1 MANRVTAAHYP
12 NGKFMPDMTIQD
24 QIDVIIENAI
34 NETPLVGASVGV
46 MRHNEV
52 ILARGY
58 GYADLNKKTQATE
71 HTVYRIGSM
80 TKQFTALAIMILVEQ
95 GKVNLNDIMLDY
107 LPNYPQR
114 DHKVTID
121 QLLNHTSG
129 IKSYTDIEKFWEIS
143 DRDLSRKEIVDLF
156 SSEPVEFSPGE
167 NFQYNNSGY
176 YLLGLVI
183 ENVSGMNYADF
194 LKANILQP
202 LKMFDT
208 HYLGKIKHV
217 ENLATGYD
225 YKDNEFVLARPLGMD
240 NPFSGGSLGSSVLDL
255 LKWQTAINEN
265 QIISRQSYN
274 KMIEPGLLT
283 DGKHTTY
290 GYGFFISNLNGHRKI
305 EHGGTIN
312 GFRAQLSTYSDD
324 GLTVTV
330 LCNLGSAP
338 QAQLESRISR
348 LMLDIPETQVQEIH
362 LPEDELQ
369 LYTGT
374 YKWCST
380 MAPDPFP
387 VLLSDSKLRIVTRSL
402 SAIGNHTFVFSTDP
416 YYRVTF
422 TVKDGKSIR
431 FRAEREGQITDA
443 LRVENTRS
451 QQ

>member
-1 MANRVTAAHYP
+1 
-12 NGKFMPDMTIQD
+12 MPDVTIQD
-24 QIDVIIENAI
+24 QIDAIIENAI
-34 NETPLVGASVGV
+34 DETQLVGASVGV

-58 GYADLNKKTQATE
+58 GYADINNKVEATE
-71 HTVYRIGSM
+71 QTVYRIGSI

-95 GKVNLNDIMLDY
+95 GKLKLNDIMLDY

-143 DRDLSRKEIVDLF
+143 ERDLSRQEIVDLF
-156 SSEPVEFSPGE
+156 SSEPVEFSPSE
-167 NFQYNNSGY
+167 NYQYNNSGY
-176 YLLGLVI
+176 YLLGLII
-183 ENVSGMNYADF
+183 ENVSGMSYADF
-194 LKANILQP
+194 LKANVWQP
-202 LKMFDT
+202 LEMFDT
-208 HYLGKIKHV
+208 YYLGKTKPIK
-217 ENLATGYD
+217 NIATGYD
-225 YKDNEFVLARPLGMD
+225 HKDNEFVLARPLGMD
-240 NPFSGGSLGSSVLDL
+240 NPFSGGSLGSSILDL
-255 LKWQTAINEN
+255 LKWQTALNEN
-265 QIISRQSYN
+265 QLISRQSYN
-274 KMIEPGLLT
+274 KMIEPGLLKN
-283 DGKHTTY
+283 GKQTTY
-290 GYGFFISNLNGHRKI
+290 GYGFFMSNLNGHRKI

-312 GFRAQLSTYSDD
+312 GFRAQLSAYPDD

-330 LCNLGSAP
+330 LCNLNSAP
-338 QAQLESRISR
+338 QAQLESQISR
-348 LMLDIPETQVQEIH
+348 LMLGIPENQVQEIH
-362 LPEDELQ
+362 LSEAELQ

-387 VLLSDSKLRIVTRSL
+387 VLLSDSKLRIVTRPL

-416 YYRVTF
+416 YYTVTF
-422 TVKDGKSIR
+422 TVKDGKSIN

-443 LRVENTRS
+443 LRIEDTRS

>member
-1 MANRVTAAHYP
+1 
-12 NGKFMPDMTIQD
+12 MPDVTIQD
-24 QIDVIIENAI
+24 QIDAIIENAI
-34 NETPLVGASVGV
+34 NENQLVGASVGV

-52 ILARGY
+52 IFARGY
-58 GYADLNKKTQATE
+58 GYADLDNKVEATE
-71 HTVYRIGSM
+71 HTVYQVGSI
-80 TKQFTALAIMILVEQ
+80 TKQFTALAIMVLVEQ

-143 DRDLSRKEIVDLF
+143 ERDLSREEIVDLF

-167 NFQYNNSGY
+167 NYQYNNSGY
-176 YLLGLVI
+176 YLLGLII
-183 ENVSGMNYADF
+183 ENVSGMRYADF
-194 LKANILQP
+194 LKANVWQP
-202 LKMFDT
+202 LEMFDT
-208 HYLGKIKHV
+208 HYLGKNKNV

-225 YKDNEFVLARPLGMD
+225 HKDNEFVLARPLGMD

-255 LKWQTAINEN
+255 LKWQTALNEN
-265 QIISRQSYN
+265 QLISRQSYN

-283 DGKHTTY
+283 GGKHTTY
-290 GYGFFISNLNGHRKI
+290 GYGFFMSNLNGHRKI

-312 GFRAQLSTYSDD
+312 GFRAQLSYYPDD

-330 LCNLGSAP
+330 LCNHNSAP
-338 QAQLESRISR
+338 QAQLESQISR
-348 LMLDIPETQVQEIH
+348 LMLGIPETRIQEIH
-362 LPEDELQ
+362 LSESERQ
-369 LYTGT
+369 LYTGN

-380 MAPDPFP
+380 MAPVPFP
-387 VLLSDSKLRIVTRSL
+387 VSVAEGTLRVSGRPL
-402 SAIGNHTFVFSTDP
+402 RAIGNHTFVFSTDP
-416 YYRVTF
+416 YYTVTF
-422 TVKDGKSIR
+422 TVKDGKSIS

-443 LRVENTRS
+443 LRVEDTRS

>member
-1 MANRVTAAHYP
+1 MSDV
-12 NGKFMPDMTIQD
+12 TIQD
-24 QIDVIIENAI
+24 QIDAIIENAI
-34 NETPLVGASVGV
+34 NETKLVGASVGV

-58 GYADLNKKTQATE
+58 GYADLNKKIETTE
-71 HTVYRIGSM
+71 HTVYRIGSI

-143 DRDLSRKEIVDLF
+143 ERDLSRQEIVVLF
-156 SSEPVEFSPGE
+156 SLEPVEFSPGE

-176 YLLGLVI
+176 YLLGLII
-183 ENVSGMNYADF
+183 ENVSGMSYADF
-194 LKANILQP
+194 LKENVWQP
-202 LKMFDT
+202 LEMFDT
-208 HYLGKIKHV
+208 HYLGKTKPIK
-217 ENLATGYD
+217 NLAIGYD
-225 YKDNEFVLARPLGMD
+225 HKDNEFVLARPLGMD
-240 NPFSGGSLGSSVLDL
+240 NPFSGGSLGSSILDL
-255 LKWQTAINEN
+255 LKWQTALNEN
-265 QIISRQSYN
+265 KLISRQSYN

-283 DGKHTTY
+283 EGKHTTY
-290 GYGFFISNLNGHRKI
+290 GYGFFMSNLNGHRKI

-312 GFRAQLSTYSDD
+312 GFRAQLSTYPDD

-330 LCNLGSAP
+330 LCNHNSAP
-338 QAQLESRISR
+338 QAQLESQISR
-348 LMLDIPETQVQEIH
+348 LMLGIPETRVTEIH
-362 LPEDELQ
+362 LSESELQ

-380 MAPDPFP
+380 MAPEPFP
-387 VLLSDSKLRIVTRSL
+387 VSVAEGTLRVSGRPL
-402 SAIGNHTFVFSTDP
+402 RAIGNHTFVFSTDP
-416 YYRVTF
+416 YYKVTF
-422 TVKDGKSIR
+422 TVKDGKSIG

-443 LRVENTRS
+443 LRVENARS

>member
-1 MANRVTAAHYP
+1 
-12 NGKFMPDMTIQD
+12 
-24 QIDVIIENAI
+24 
-34 NETPLVGASVGV
+34 
-46 MRHNEV
+46 
-52 ILARGY
+52 
-58 GYADLNKKTQATE
+58 
-71 HTVYRIGSM
+71 
-80 TKQFTALAIMILVEQ
+80 MILVEQ
-95 GKVNLNDIMLDY
+95 GKVNLNDVMLDY

-202 LKMFDT
+202 LEMFDT

-255 LKWQTAINEN
+255 MKWQTALNEN
-265 QIISRQSYN
+265 QLISRQSYN

-283 DGKHTTY
+283 EGKHTTY
-290 GYGFFISNLNGHRKI
+290 GYGFFISNLNGHHKI
-305 EHGGTIN
+305 DHGGTIN
-312 GFRAQLSTYSDD
+312 GFRAQLSTYPDD
-324 GLTVTV
+324 GLVVTV

-348 LMLDIPETQVQEIH
+348 LMLGIPETQVQEIH

-374 YKWCST
+374 YKWRST

-387 VLLSDSKLRIVTRSL
+387 VLFSDSKLRIVTRSL
-402 SAIGNHTFVFSTDP
+402 SAIGNHTFVFSNDP
-416 YYRVTF
+416 YYTVTF
-422 TVKDGKSIR
+422 TVKDGESVR

-443 LRVENTRS
+443 LRVEDTRS

>member
-1 MANRVTAAHYP
+1 
-12 NGKFMPDMTIQD
+12 MPDVTIQD
-24 QIDVIIENAI
+24 QIDAIIENAI
-34 NETPLVGASVGV
+34 NETQLVGASVGV
-46 MRHNEV
+46 MRHNKI

-58 GYADLNKKTQATE
+58 GYADINNKVKATE
-71 HTVYRIGSM
+71 HTVYRIGSI
-80 TKQFTALAIMILVEQ
+80 TKQFTSLAIMILVEQ

-129 IKSYTDIEKFWEIS
+129 IKSYTDIERFWEIS
-143 DRDLSRKEIVDLF
+143 ERDLSRQEVVGLF
-156 SSEPVEFSPGE
+156 SSEPIEFSPGD

-176 YLLGLVI
+176 YLLGLII
-183 ENVSGMNYADF
+183 ENVSDMSYADF
-194 LKANILQP
+194 LKANVWQP
-202 LKMFDT
+202 LEMFAT
-208 HYLGKIKHV
+208 YYLGKIKNV
-217 ENLATGYD
+217 KIIATGYD
-225 YKDNEFVLARPLGMD
+225 HKDDEFVLARPLGMD

-255 LKWQTAINEN
+255 LKWQTALNEN
-265 QIISRQSYN
+265 QLISRQSYN
-274 KMIEPGLLT
+274 KMIEPSLLMN
-283 DGKHTTY
+283 GKHTTY
-290 GYGFFISNLNGHRKI
+290 GYGFFMSNLNGHRKI

-312 GFRAQLSTYSDD
+312 GFRAQLSAYPDD

-330 LCNLGSAP
+330 LCNLNSAP
-338 QAQLESRISR
+338 QAQLESQISR
-348 LMLDIPETQVQEIH
+348 LMLGIPETQVQEIH
-362 LPEDELQ
+362 LSEAELQ

-387 VLLSDSKLRIVTRSL
+387 VLLSDSKLRIVTRPL

-416 YYRVTF
+416 YYTVTF
-422 TVKDGKSIR
+422 TVKDGKSIS

-443 LRVENTRS
+443 LRVEDTRS

>member
-1 MANRVTAAHYP
+1 
-12 NGKFMPDMTIQD
+12 MPDMTIQD
-24 QIDVIIENAI
+24 QIDAIIENAI
-34 NETPLVGASVGV
+34 NENQLVGASVGV

-52 ILARGY
+52 IFARGY
-58 GYADLNKKTQATE
+58 GYADLDNKVEATE
-71 HTVYRIGSM
+71 HTVYQVGSI
-80 TKQFTALAIMILVEQ
+80 TKQFTALAIMVLVEQ

-107 LPNYPQR
+107 LPNYPQK

-143 DRDLSRKEIVDLF
+143 ERDLSRKEIVDLF

-167 NFQYNNSGY
+167 NYQYNNSGY
-176 YLLGLVI
+176 YLLGLII
-183 ENVSGMNYADF
+183 ENVSGMSYADF
-194 LKANILQP
+194 LKANVWQP

-208 HYLGKIKHV
+208 HYLGKTKNVKNI
-217 ENLATGYD
+217 ATGYD
-225 YKDNEFVLARPLGMD
+225 HKDNELVLARPLGMD

-255 LKWQTAINEN
+255 LKWQTALNEN
-265 QIISRQSYN
+265 KLISRQSYN

-283 DGKHTTY
+283 KGKHTTY
-290 GYGFFISNLNGHRKI
+290 GYGFFMSNLNGHRKI

-312 GFRAQLSTYSDD
+312 GFRAQLSTYPDD

-330 LCNLGSAP
+330 LCNHNSAP
-338 QAQLESRISR
+338 QAQLESQISR
-348 LMLDIPETQVQEIH
+348 LMLGIPETRVKEIH
-362 LPEDELQ
+362 LSESELQ

-380 MAPDPFP
+380 MAPVPFP
-387 VLLSDSKLRIVTRSL
+387 VSVAEGTLRVGGRSL
-402 SAIGNHTFVFSTDP
+402 RAIGNHTFVFSTDP
-416 YYRVTF
+416 YYTVTF
-422 TVKDGKSIR
+422 TVKDGKSIG

-443 LRVENTRS
+443 LRVEDTRS

>member
-1 MANRVTAAHYP
+1 
-12 NGKFMPDMTIQD
+12 MPDVTIQD
-24 QIDVIIENAI
+24 QIDAIIENAI
-34 NETPLVGASVGV
+34 NENQLVGASVGV

-52 ILARGY
+52 IFARGY
-58 GYADLNKKTQATE
+58 GYADLDNKVEATE
-71 HTVYRIGSM
+71 HTVYQVGSI
-80 TKQFTALAIMILVEQ
+80 TKQFTALAIMVLVEQ

-143 DRDLSRKEIVDLF
+143 ERDLSREEIVDLF

-167 NFQYNNSGY
+167 NYQYNNSGY
-176 YLLGLVI
+176 YLLGLII
-183 ENVSGMNYADF
+183 ENVSGMSYADF
-194 LKANILQP
+194 LKANVWQP

-208 HYLGKIKHV
+208 HYLGKTKNVKNI
-217 ENLATGYD
+217 ATGYD
-225 YKDNEFVLARPLGMD
+225 HKDNELVLARPLGMD

-255 LKWQTAINEN
+255 LKWQTALNEN
-265 QIISRQSYN
+265 KLISRQSYN

-283 DGKHTTY
+283 KGKHTTY
-290 GYGFFISNLNGHRKI
+290 GYGFFMSNLNGHRKI

-312 GFRAQLSTYSDD
+312 GFRAQLSYYPDD

-330 LCNLGSAP
+330 LCNHNSAP
-338 QAQLESRISR
+338 QAQLESQISR
-348 LMLDIPETQVQEIH
+348 LMLGIPETRIQEIH
-362 LPEDELQ
+362 LSESERQ
-369 LYTGT
+369 LYTGN

-380 MAPDPFP
+380 MAPVPFP
-387 VLLSDSKLRIVTRSL
+387 VSVAEGTLRVSGRPL
-402 SAIGNHTFVFSTDP
+402 RAIGNHTFVFSTDP
-416 YYRVTF
+416 YYTVTF
-422 TVKDGKSIR
+422 TVKDGKSIS

-443 LRVENTRS
+443 LRVEDTRS

>member
-1 MANRVTAAHYP
+1 
-12 NGKFMPDMTIQD
+12 MPDMTIQD
-24 QIDVIIENAI
+24 QIDAIIEKAI
-34 NETPLVGASVGV
+34 NETQLVGASVGV

-52 ILARGY
+52 IFARGY
-58 GYADLNKKTQATE
+58 GYADLNRKVEATE
-71 HTVYRIGSM
+71 HTVYLIGSI
-80 TKQFTALAIMILVEQ
+80 TKQFTALAIMVLVEQ

-107 LPNYPQR
+107 LPNYPQK

-143 DRDLSRKEIVDLF
+143 ERDLSREEIVDLF
-156 SSEPVEFSPGE
+156 SSEPVEFSPCE

-176 YLLGLVI
+176 YLLGLII
-183 ENVSGMNYADF
+183 ENVSGMRYADF
-194 LKANILQP
+194 LKANVWQP

-208 HYLGKIKHV
+208 HYLGKTKNVKNI
-217 ENLATGYD
+217 ATGYD
-225 YKDNEFVLARPLGMD
+225 QEDNEFVGARPLGMD

-255 LKWQTAINEN
+255 LKWQTALNED

-283 DGKHTTY
+283 KGKHTTY
-290 GYGFFISNLNGHRKI
+290 GYGFFMSNLNGHRKI

-312 GFRAQLSTYSDD
+312 GFRAQLSTYPDE

-330 LCNLGSAP
+330 LCNHNSAP
-338 QAQLESRISR
+338 QAQLESQISR
-348 LMLDIPETQVQEIH
+348 LMLGIPETRIQEIH
-362 LPEDELQ
+362 LSESELQ
-369 LYTGT
+369 LYTGN

-380 MAPDPFP
+380 MAPVPFP
-387 VLLSDSKLRIVTRSL
+387 VSVAEGTLRVSGRPL
-402 SAIGNHTFVFSTDP
+402 RAIGNHTFVFSTDP
-416 YYRVTF
+416 YYTVTF
-422 TVKDGKSIR
+422 TVKDGKSIS

-443 LRVENTRS
+443 LRVEDTRS

>member
-1 MANRVTAAHYP
+1 MSDMA
-12 NGKFMPDMTIQD
+12 IQD
-24 QIDVIIENAI
+24 QIDTIIENAI
-34 NETPLVGASVGV
+34 DETQLVGASVGV
-46 MRHNEV
+46 MRDNEV
-52 ILARGY
+52 VLARGY
-58 GYADLNKKTQATE
+58 GYADINNKAEATE
-71 HTVYRIGSM
+71 HTVYRIGSI

-129 IKSYTDIEKFWEIS
+129 IKSYTDIERFWEIS
-143 DRDLSRKEIVDLF
+143 ERDLSRQEVVGLF
-156 SSEPVEFSPGE
+156 SAEPVEFSPGE

-176 YLLGLVI
+176 YLLGLII
-183 ENVSGMNYADF
+183 ENVSGMSYADF
-194 LKANILQP
+194 LKANVWQP
-202 LKMFDT
+202 LEMFDT
-208 HYLGKIKHV
+208 YYLGKTKPIK
-217 ENLATGYD
+217 NLATGYD
-225 YKDNEFVLARPLGMD
+225 HKDNEFIGARPLGMD

-255 LKWQTAINEN
+255 LKWQTALNEN
-265 QIISRQSYN
+265 QLISRQSYN
-274 KMIEPGLLT
+274 KMIEPGLLRN
-283 DGKHTTY
+283 GKQTTY
-290 GYGFFISNLNGHRKI
+290 GYGFFMSNLNGHRKI

-312 GFRAQLSTYSDD
+312 GFRAQLSAYPDD

-330 LCNLGSAP
+330 LCNLNSAP
-338 QAQLESRISR
+338 QAQLESQILR
-348 LMLDIPETQVQEIH
+348 LMLGIPETQVQEIH
-362 LPEDELQ
+362 LSEAELQ

-387 VLLSDSKLRIVTRSL
+387 VLLSDSKLRIVMRSL
-402 SAIGNHTFVFSTDP
+402 SAIGNHTFVFSNDP
-416 YYRVTF
+416 YYTVTF

>member
-1 MANRVTAAHYP
+1 
-12 NGKFMPDMTIQD
+12 MPDVTIQD
-24 QIDVIIENAI
+24 QIDAIIENAI
-34 NETPLVGASVGV
+34 NETQLVGASVGV

-52 ILARGY
+52 IFARGY
-58 GYADLNKKTQATE
+58 GYADLDNKVEATE
-71 HTVYRIGSM
+71 HTVYQVGSI
-80 TKQFTALAIMILVEQ
+80 TKQFTALAIMVLVEQ

-143 DRDLSRKEIVDLF
+143 ERDLSRKEIIDLF

-167 NFQYNNSGY
+167 NYQYNNSGY
-176 YLLGLVI
+176 YLLGLII
-183 ENVSGMNYADF
+183 ENVSGMRYADF
-194 LKANILQP
+194 LKANVWQP
-202 LKMFDT
+202 LEMFDT
-208 HYLGKIKHV
+208 HYLGKNKNV

-225 YKDNEFVLARPLGMD
+225 HKDNELVLARPLGMD

-255 LKWQTAINEN
+255 LKWQTALNED
-265 QIISRQSYN
+265 QLISRQSYN

-283 DGKHTTY
+283 GGKHTTY
-290 GYGFFISNLNGHRKI
+290 GYGFFMSNLNGHRKI

-312 GFRAQLSTYSDD
+312 GFRAQLSTYPDD

-330 LCNLGSAP
+330 LCNHNSAP
-338 QAQLESRISR
+338 QAQLESQISR
-348 LMLDIPETQVQEIH
+348 LMLGIPETRIQEIH
-362 LPEDELQ
+362 LSESERQ
-369 LYTGT
+369 LYTGN

-380 MAPDPFP
+380 MAPVPFP
-387 VLLSDSKLRIVTRSL
+387 VSVAEGTLRVSGRPL
-402 SAIGNHTFVFSTDP
+402 RAIGNHTFVFSTDP
-416 YYRVTF
+416 YYTVTF
-422 TVKDGKSIR
+422 TVKDGKSIS

-443 LRVENTRS
+443 LRVEDTRS

>member
-1 MANRVTAAHYP
+1 
-12 NGKFMPDMTIQD
+12 MPDVTIQD
-24 QIDVIIENAI
+24 QIDAIIEKAI
-34 NETPLVGASVGV
+34 NENQLVGASVGV

-52 ILARGY
+52 IFARGY
-58 GYADLNKKTQATE
+58 GYADLNKKVEATE
-71 HTVYRIGSM
+71 HTVYQVGSI
-80 TKQFTALAIMILVEQ
+80 TKQFTALAVMMLVEQ

-114 DHKVTID
+114 NHKVTID

-143 DRDLSRKEIVDLF
+143 ERDLSREEIVDLF

-167 NFQYNNSGY
+167 NYQYNNSGY
-176 YLLGLVI
+176 YLLGMII
-183 ENVSGMNYADF
+183 ENVSGISYADF
-194 LKANILQP
+194 LKANVWQSLE
-202 LKMFDT
+202 MFDT
-208 HYLGKIKHV
+208 HYLEKNKNV

-225 YKDNEFVLARPLGMD
+225 HKDNEFVLARPLGMD

-255 LKWQTAINEN
+255 LKWQTALNEN
-265 QIISRQSYN
+265 QLISRQSYN

-283 DGKHTTY
+283 GGKHTTY
-290 GYGFFISNLNGHRKI
+290 GYGFFMSNLNGHRKI

-312 GFRAQLSTYSDD
+312 GFRAQLSYYPDD

-330 LCNLGSAP
+330 LCNHNSAP
-338 QAQLESRISR
+338 QAQLESQISR
-348 LMLDIPETQVQEIH
+348 LILGIPETRIQEIH
-362 LPEDELQ
+362 LSESERQ

-380 MAPDPFP
+380 MAPVPFP
-387 VLLSDSKLRIVTRSL
+387 VSVAEGTLRVSGRPL
-402 SAIGNHTFVFSTDP
+402 RAIGNHTFVFSTDP
-416 YYRVTF
+416 YYTVTF
-422 TVKDGKSIR
+422 TVKDGKSIS

-443 LRVENTRS
+443 LRVEDTRS